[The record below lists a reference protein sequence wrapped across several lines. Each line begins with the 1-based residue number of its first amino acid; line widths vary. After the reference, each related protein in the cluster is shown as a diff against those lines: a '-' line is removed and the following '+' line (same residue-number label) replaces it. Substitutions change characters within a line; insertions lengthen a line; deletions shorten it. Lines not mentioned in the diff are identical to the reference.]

1 MHAFLYVCI
10 YLLCIYVSMYLSVC
24 LSIYSNIPEEVFLLG
39 EVYERNHN
47 TDSVFE
53 LVYNDDSSYDDL
65 RQ

>member
-1 MHAFLYVCI
+1 
-10 YLLCIYVSMYLSVC
+10 MYLSVC